1 MYVGGFRWVGGK
13 VVDCPR
19 GVQRKRIGEPSSRER
34 RGTVAGYVAITA
46 SHSGTGAGGELGKSG
61 PHRRDKGQQ

>member
-1 MYVGGFRWVGGK
+1 MYIRGFRRVGGK
-13 VVDCPR
+13 VLGCPG
-19 GVQRKRIGEPSSRER
+19 GVQRKRIGEPSSGER